1 MSERALSEEELQKL
15 WYEYKQKKSIPLR
28 NKLVEH
34 FLPLVKHIAEK
45 LKERLHPCIQLDDLV
60 SAGVFGLIDAI
71 QKFDISR
78 GVKFESYA
86 YERIRGSMLDELR
99 RIDWAPRLLRA
110 RQNQYE
116 RAYYK
121 LEKELN
127 RPPTDQE
134 LAREMKISV
143 KELQE
148 LYQEISMSASILSL
162 HQTFSD
168 SDDDTIS
175 ELQIVEDKKAMK
187 PAEESIRKD
196 LTQYITKYL
205 PEKERKIL
213 MMYYY
218 DDLTLKEIGTVLGL
232 SESRV
237 CQIHS
242 RTLSKLRS
250 ILKRKKQELMED

>member
-1 MSERALSEEELQKL
+1 MPDKPLSEEELQKL
-15 WYEYKQKKSIPLR
+15 WQEYKQKKNIPLR
-28 NKLVEH
+28 NKLIEH

-45 LKERLHPCIQLDDLV
+45 LKERLHPCIQLEDLV
-60 SAGVFGLIDAI
+60 NAGVFGLIDAI
-71 QKFDISR
+71 QKFDLSR

-99 RIDWAPRLLRA
+99 RIDWVPRLLRA

-116 RAYYK
+116 KAYYK

-134 LAREMKISV
+134 IAKEMKIPL

-148 LYQEISMSASILSL
+148 LYREISMSSTIVSL
-162 HQTFSD
+162 HQTFSN
-168 SDDDTIS
+168 SDDDSIS

-187 PAEESIRKD
+187 PANESIKKD
-196 LTQYITKYL
+196 LTQYISKYL
-205 PEKERKIL
+205 SEKERKIL

-218 DDLTLKEIGTVLGL
+218 DDLTLKEIGAVLGL